1 MKFTID
7 QETLREI
14 PDEYEAWTQIGV
26 AARMLGELELAERA
40 LTRALELKPSTA
52 ARLRLAHVFQWQGRF
67 AEAHAEFARCH
78 ETGEIRDFVHQHWG
92 KCYFDEGRYAEAL
105 EHFHAALKLRTDP
118 ALIESTRVAITAADA
133 RCSPPRT
140 PTDAPTSGRSATGR
154 SRST

>member
-7 QETLREI
+7 PETLRDV

-40 LTRALELKPSTA
+40 LTKAFELRPSTA

-67 AEAHAEFARCH
+67 AEAHAEFRRAY

-92 KCYFDEGRYAEAL
+92 KCYFDEQRYALAREHFAKAL
-105 EHFHAALKLRTDP
+105 ELREGGDP
-118 ALIESTRVAITAADA
+118 ALIESTRVALTAADA
-133 RCSPPRT
+133 RCS
-140 PTDAPTSGRSATGR
+140 
-154 SRST
+154 